1 MILTSTGGLAI
12 VQIEEKTKKSST
24 YTCPNLSCGKVFT
37 KPLKALNLQQD
48 NEEPYDACPYCLTE
62 IVLDDEPAIT
72 RAERETFEPEE
83 TEEPEDAEIE
93 VEETAHVEEP
103 VKIPEA
109 PSECAH
115 YLGYLSEKSS
125 KEQIPDEC
133 MMCKDIVSCMLKKM
147 KE

>member
-1 MILTSTGGLAI
+1 M
-12 VQIEEKTKKSST
+12 
-24 YTCPNLSCGKVFT
+24 
-37 KPLKALNLQQD
+37 NLQQD
-48 NEEPYDACPYCLTE
+48 SKEPYDACPYCLTE
-62 IVLDDEPAIT
+62 IVLDDEPSIAS
-72 RAERETFEPEE
+72 AEPETFGPEE
-83 TEEPEDAEIE
+83 TEELEEAEIE

-103 VKIPEA
+103 VKTPEA
-109 PSECAH
+109 SSSECSH